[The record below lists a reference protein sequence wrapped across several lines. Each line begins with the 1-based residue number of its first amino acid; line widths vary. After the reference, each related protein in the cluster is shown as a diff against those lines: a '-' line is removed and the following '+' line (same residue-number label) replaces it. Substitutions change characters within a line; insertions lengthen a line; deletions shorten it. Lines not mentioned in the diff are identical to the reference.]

1 MYCIMSANEK
11 LMQILYYSPGTQY
24 TSIKELYDNL
34 KNKGVTYNEVKN
46 FVQNQESN
54 QLFRKQKRIK
64 HYFPISAKHK
74 FEILQLDLIDLSNL
88 ASANENY
95 RYLVVAVD
103 VFSRLA
109 YVVPI
114 KNKRADTITDAL
126 DEIIGKT
133 EPSTINSDQ
142 EFTSHIIQK
151 FLKERGID
159 TQAVDV
165 GDHHKLGIV
174 DRFCRTLREKINK
187 YMAMYNTTKYIDVL
201 PKIVFNYNHSYHSGI
216 KKKPVEV
223 DDEDAEVLEITNKK
237 FEKAKKE
244 EIKFEVGEKVRFML
258 NRPQFEKG
266 TLPKWSKVIHK
277 IVSKNYHSY
286 VLDNDKTYKYY
297 ELQRVGDV
305 QKLEKPTT
313 EPTREQMKK
322 DITVKRRQNKEGIEK
337 SNIVAEKR
345 PRKQTDK
352 FHY

>member
-1 MYCIMSANEK
+1 MVNDETK
-11 LMQILYYSPGTQY
+11 QVLLFNLYYSPNTQF
-24 TSIKELYDNL
+24 TSIRSLYDAV
-34 KNKGVTYNEVKN
+34 KNQGITQKEVKD
-46 FVQNQESN
+46 FIQRQDTT
-54 QLFRKQKRIK
+54 QLFKAQKKPK
-64 HYFPISAKHK
+64 HYFPIVAKHK
-74 FEILQLDLIDLSNL
+74 FEILQLDLVDLSNL
-88 ASANENY
+88 ATANNNY
-95 RYLVVAVD
+95 KYLLVAVD
-103 VFSRLA
+103 VFSRYAFVEPL
-109 YVVPI
+109 
-114 KNKRADTITDAL
+114 KNKRAETIADAL

-305 QKLEKPTT
+305 QKLENPTT

-322 DITVKRRQNKEGIEK
+322 DITVKRKQKKEGIEK
-337 SNIVAEKR
+337 SNIVVEKR